1 MTPKEKAK
9 ELLEKMISQ
18 KWEEY
23 DPYLSAKQCA
33 LIAVD
38 EMLSHTMNC
47 DYVCAGHSYE
57 FWIEVKNEI
66 EKL

>member
-1 MTPKEKAK
+1 MTAKEKAK
-9 ELLEKMISQ
+9 ELFEKMISQ

-38 EMLSHTMNC
+38 GVIEECSNWS
-47 DYVCAGHSYE
+47 G
-57 FWIEVKNEI
+57 FWVNFCKIVTSASIK
-66 EKL
+66 